1 MLSFCARRY
10 GMCSAL
16 VLVLAAW
23 NLGYRLDRTVVQTW
37 DESLYGTS
45 AAELLASG
53 DWVVTTFH
61 GQVDYYNAKPP
72 LNVWLIA
79 LSFATFGINLVSLR
93 LVSVLSAWL
102 TILVVQWWC
111 RCAIGASAALAASL
125 VLSTLFAFF
134 FLHAGRSG
142 NPDAMF
148 TLFITLTAF
157 ALWRGEEHPFA
168 LAWIGPLLGLS
179 FLLKG
184 MGFLL
189 PLAIVV
195 LVLMARGGLA
205 RREWPPMAAGVVV
218 GAAGGVAWG
227 AARYVA
233 EGGRFFRELVFTDFV
248 ARVAEPLD
256 RHGGG
261 LLYYLD
267 ALQRDH
273 YDWLAAAAVVL
284 TLAITRAG
292 WARLRGDALGVD
304 RRFLRVVAIWG
315 GVTLGVPTAMSTKL
329 GWYLN
334 PFYPAF
340 AIAVGWTL
348 AWGLTALAGQASQ
361 WRWRAA
367 VAILALA
374 AVVAEGKLL
383 WYAHDK
389 RSIGGTP
396 QGLILSVTDMAG
408 ARVFRQT
415 WEHSDRFV
423 LEHMRGGRA
432 ELGGPAEFLASAME
446 GDLLLADLE
455 PDNERLAEVRRGGT
469 LSTAAERARTD
480 YRGIC
485 PRTSRGCFAASGV
498 SRETCSGGTRM
509 GVTSSVAAPT
519 TCSRSTASG
528 WRRVRWRSACSC
540 TPWCGTPRSS
550 A

>member
-1 MLSFCARRY
+1 
-10 GMCSAL
+10 MCSAL

-23 NLGYRLDRTVVQTW
+23 NLGYRLDRSVVQTW

-53 DWVVTTFH
+53 DWVVTTVH

-111 RCAIGASAALAASL
+111 RRAIGASAALAASL
-125 VLSTLFAFF
+125 VLSTMFAFF

-142 NPDAMF
+142 NADAMF
-148 TLFITLTAF
+148 ALFITLTAF

-184 MGFLL
+184 MAFLM
-189 PLAIVV
+189 PLASVV

-218 GAAGGVAWG
+218 GLAGVVAWG
-227 AARYVA
+227 AARYTA
-233 EGGRFFRELVFTDFV
+233 GGGLRFFRVLFLTDFV

-256 RHGGG
+256 GHGGG
-261 LLYYLD
+261 SLYYLNT
-267 ALQRDH
+267 LQRDH

-284 TLAITRAG
+284 ILTITCAG
-292 WARLRGDALGVD
+292 RARLRDDVLGVD

-340 AIAVGWTL
+340 AIAMGWTL
-348 AWGLTALAGQASQ
+348 AGGLTVLARLAAG

-367 VAILALA
+367 VGIVVLATL
-374 AVVAEGKLL
+374 VAEGKLL
-383 WYAHDK
+383 WYSYNK
-389 RSIGGTP
+389 RRMDGTA
-396 QGLILSVTDMAG
+396 QAVILSG
-408 ARVFRQT
+408 ADTMGASVFRRS
-415 WEHSDRFV
+415 WPHDDRFI

-432 ELGGPAEFLASAME
+432 VTGSDADFLASVDA
-446 GDLLLADLE
+446 DALLLSNDE
-455 PDNERLAEVRRGGT
+455 TTGRFVEVHRERHYALYRR
-469 LSTAAERARTD
+469 R
-480 YRGIC
+480 
-485 PRTSRGCFAASGV
+485 
-498 SRETCSGGTRM
+498 
-509 GVTSSVAAPT
+509 
-519 TCSRSTASG
+519 
-528 WRRVRWRSACSC
+528 
-540 TPWCGTPRSS
+540 
-550 A
+550 